1 MLRIIF
7 SILLILHGLIHLLGS
22 ARAFDLYELPLL
34 NRSISKPWGLLWLLV
49 SLLFIITASLF
60 MKRQSGWIQIGFASL
75 ILSQLLL
82 VVNWQEAKYGTI
94 INVIFTIILVLN
106 FGQHQFKKKW
116 TTDVLLHLNGAVSNT
131 EILTNSD
138 IQHLPAVVQ
147 KYLHY
152 CQVIDKPKVRN
163 FKVVMEGQMR
173 NKQRDFFP
181 FRSVQYNFLEG
192 PSRLFFMEG
201 KMLGLAV
208 PGYHRYVDARA
219 SMKISLFGIIP
230 IVNLSGDTLDRTETV
245 TLLNDICLMA
255 PGALIDERITWK
267 TLNDSTVL
275 ATFFVD
281 PHRVSAE
288 LHFDPQGKLINFV
301 SYDRTEVGDMVRYP
315 FHTPIHAYTK
325 FDQFNLV
332 SQGDGTWIYPEGAF
346 TYGKFD
352 LKSIAYNLQKIDR
365 DADL

>member
-1 MLRIIF
+1 M
-7 SILLILHGLIHLLGS
+7 
-22 ARAFDLYELPLL
+22 
-34 NRSISKPWGLLWLLV
+34 
-49 SLLFIITASLF
+49 
-60 MKRQSGWIQIGFASL
+60 
-75 ILSQLLL
+75 
-82 VVNWQEAKYGTI
+82 
-94 INVIFTIILVLN
+94 
-106 FGQHQFKKKW
+106 
-116 TTDVLLHLNGAVSNT
+116 
-131 EILTNSD
+131 
-138 IQHLPAVVQ
+138 
-147 KYLHY
+147 
-152 CQVIDKPKVRN
+152 
-163 FKVVMEGQMR
+163 
-173 NKQRDFFP
+173 
-181 FRSVQYNFLEG
+181 
-192 PSRLFFMEG
+192 
-201 KMLGLAV
+201 
-208 PGYHRYVDARA
+208 
-219 SMKISLFGIIP
+219 
-230 IVNLSGDTLDRTETV
+230 
-245 TLLNDICLMA
+245 LNDICLMA

-346 TYGKFD
+346 TYGKFN